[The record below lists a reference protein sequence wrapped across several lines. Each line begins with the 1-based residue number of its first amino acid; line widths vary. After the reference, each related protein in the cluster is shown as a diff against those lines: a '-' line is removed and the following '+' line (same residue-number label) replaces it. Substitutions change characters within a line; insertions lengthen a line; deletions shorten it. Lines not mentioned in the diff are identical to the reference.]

1 MPTILNKE
9 VGPIGYGLMGLTWRA
24 QPPSQEQAFAAM
36 TASLKAGCN
45 NWNGGELYGSPER
58 NSLHLLQEY
67 FTANPGVADKVF
79 LSIKG
84 GLAPGEMRPDGSEK
98 NVRRSVDECIKV
110 LAGTKKV
117 DLFEC
122 ARVDPN
128 TPIETTVEALGKLVK
143 EGKIGGIGLSEVNA
157 NTIRK
162 AHAVHPIAA
171 VEVELSLWSPDILS
185 NGIAATCAE
194 LAIPIIAYSPLS
206 RGALTGG
213 DENKWKSN
221 SDVPGY
227 LKHFPKFQDDVLA
240 QNMRCTDE
248 VEKLAQRKGCTKGQV
263 AISWVRQLSGRRMRD
278 GTRLGEIFP
287 IPGATTEERVR
298 ENAVLVELTE
308 EEMGEMEGIVGKYRT
323 EGARYGG
330 HGAKLMDQ

>member
-67 FTANPGVADKVF
+67 FTANPGAADKVF

-227 LKHFPKFQDDVLA
+227 LKHFPKFQEDVLA

-308 EEMGEMEGIVGKYRT
+308 EEMEEMEEIVGKYRT